1 MDFPKMPKP
10 KKIKVLLS
18 LLFFIT
24 GGSMVIAEAFAEGQ
38 IKIPPSVIN
47 RLKESA
53 REDEREAKSHIAEKE
68 KIEAELLKI
77 IEEAKRRGDRIKNK
91 KGK

>member
-1 MDFPKMPKP
+1 MDFSKMPKP

-47 RLKESA
+47 KLKESA
-53 REDEREAKSHIAEKE
+53 REDERDAEKHLEEKE
-68 KIEAELLKI
+68 KIEGELLKI
-77 IEEAKRRGDRIKNK
+77 IEAAKRRSDRIKNK
-91 KGK
+91 KEK

>member
-1 MDFPKMPKP
+1 MPKP

-47 RLKESA
+47 KLKESA
-53 REDEREAKSHIAEKE
+53 REDERDAEKHLEEKE
-68 KIEAELLKI
+68 KIEGELLKI
-77 IEEAKRRGDRIKNK
+77 IEAAKRRSDRIKNK
-91 KGK
+91 KEK